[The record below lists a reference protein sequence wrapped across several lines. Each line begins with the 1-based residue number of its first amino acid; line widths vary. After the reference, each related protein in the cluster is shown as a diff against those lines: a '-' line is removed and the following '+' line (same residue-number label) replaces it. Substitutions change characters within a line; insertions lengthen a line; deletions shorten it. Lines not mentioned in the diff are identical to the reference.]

1 MMDAEEIDLLTVTYV
16 KNKILSAA
24 KIGLYSV
31 DLVIPTK
38 HSDTVESMLEKIGY
52 TVVPSAGETD
62 DTKVLHV
69 SYIYPQKNSEEKNIS
84 SATINI
90 MTAGK
95 ASDVAGK
102 SFIVKR
108 ILDEII
114 LKIEKNAKKGISDE
128 ENIVVEK
135 ANDVYVLLGTT
146 ALEYLKEH
154 QISAY
159 VTDDGSTVIFK
170 PSKDR

>member
-1 MMDAEEIDLLTVTYV
+1 
-16 KNKILSAA
+16 
-24 KIGLYSV
+24 
-31 DLVIPTK
+31 
-38 HSDTVESMLEKIGY
+38 
-52 TVVPSAGETD
+52 
-62 DTKVLHV
+62 
-69 SYIYPQKNSEEKNIS
+69 
-84 SATINI
+84 

-159 VTDDGSTVIFK
+159 VTDDGSTVVFK
-170 PSKDR
+170 PEG